1 MLQLNETHA
10 VDIRSWVESA
20 NITGCDFPVQN
31 LPFAVFRRKQSNEDF
46 RAAVAIGG
54 KVLDMAA
61 VSALQLFDDEVN
73 AAVEACAEPT
83 LNRFMGMGQAVWS
96 ALRLALSR
104 ALRSGSALQSRL
116 EPCLIDQA
124 DIEFSLPCRIGD
136 YTDFYTSIHH
146 ATNVGKLFRPDN
158 PLLPNYKW
166 IPIGYHG
173 RSSSIVVSGQ
183 AIKRPSGQLKAPDA
197 DAPVFAPSKRLDYE
211 LEVGIYIGP
220 GNALGETI
228 ALAQA
233 EQHIFGFC
241 LFNDWSARDIQPW
254 EYVPLGPFLAKSF
267 ASTISPWIVTSEAMI
282 PFRKPWTRDKSDPAP
297 LPYLDSES
305 NRAQGAI
312 DLKLQVSLQTEKM
325 RQQGEAAVTLGASTF
340 AESYWTAAQML
351 AHHSS
356 NGCNLQPGDFFGS
369 GTQSGPDES
378 QWGSMLELSRGGKQ
392 PVTLPNGETRTFLED
407 GDRVIMSGYCEADNA
422 VRIGFGSAEGTV
434 IAADQ

>member
-10 VDIRSWVESA
+10 VELRSWVESA